1 MLTEAERLDL
11 KGIEDRYYM
20 PPIIKRLERLS
31 LEKGYQESMS
41 HLYSVINDAKN
52 EVMKIIHSRQKTGKI
67 SNVSQASRAVVGNIF
82 ANSIIYL

>member
-41 HLYSVINDAKN
+41 HLYSVINDAK
-52 EVMKIIHSRQKTGKI
+52 MK
-67 SNVSQASRAVVGNIF
+67 
-82 ANSIIYL
+82 